1 MKTRLFL
8 LLCLVT
14 LIPALG
20 ASAATILGVVVDSS
34 NGSPLSGATVV
45 LRGQNAQTMTNFNGQ
60 FRITAPDGTLY
71 GFGNGCLAMRA
82 VHSLNLIFYYTRH
95 AAHLLFAMI
104 ADECD
109 NQQGCHNSRAY

>member
-60 FRITAPDGTLY
+60 FRITAPDGTDDFVVVMCD
-71 GFGNGCLAMRA
+71 GFESYSVEVSDAKST
-82 VHSLNLIFYYTRH
+82 VNLGAR
-95 AAHLLFAMI
+95 
-104 ADECD
+104 
-109 NQQGCHNSRAY
+109 QRWKPRKPRK